1 MKTVSASRRRGQ
13 ETQSRI
19 FQATMTAILFNRNR
33 YAFCVSLVTYTAVS
47 LTWKLHGCQF
57 ELGIAEKKGI
67 LSGESAVGL
76 LLLGFWMVPA
86 NCSLNWLN
94 WKPIDGAG
102 AVVHSFCFGGSGLPP
117 DLPCRSALVCTLKT
131 NAETLCWFI
140 FILEWEIS
148 NWGLMDNHGLCNK
161 GSLV

>member
-13 ETQSRI
+13 ETQQSRI

-33 YAFCVSLVTYTAVS
+33 YAFCVSFVTYTAVS

-76 LLLGFWMVPA
+76 LLLVVSVKFSAAFTSLSLESIRVFSFANEQGRNKHDGGFYIGIHCCNDVTPSPA
-86 NCSLNWLN
+86 CSSPL
-94 WKPIDGAG
+94 
-102 AVVHSFCFGGSGLPP
+102 
-117 DLPCRSALVCTLKT
+117 
-131 NAETLCWFI
+131 
-140 FILEWEIS
+140 
-148 NWGLMDNHGLCNK
+148 
-161 GSLV
+161 